1 MNKHR
6 RRRRRRWWR
15 RRRRP
20 TRWGTERVWVCG
32 SAERAQHARL
42 ARPSYQEEGHQM
54 RPIPRQ
60 PFFPRKKKGKEK
72 KKTIVFK
79 LRVPAQRGSGTKP
92 RELDS
97 STITVS
103 STLEESAY
111 PARTRHL
118 VSGGYY
124 SAEDNL
130 LTLLLLEEVRKYLSV
145 DNGQAQKE
153 NTSSHTEVT
162 LYLDGTEHEFVENF
176 IHCQGHYRF
185 WLLWN
190 SAFRILAVMRR
201 RIFHCLE
208 SHSPRHAV
216 QCTGEDQEK
225 YYDELVTYLE
235 EELGLKMHKA
245 RRFDLDCTNHL
256 VKHHPMLPDRN
267 LSAQAQIDSDT
278 INEAPQALPTNI
290 SSQIVS
296 CSVDEAPQA
305 LPTSSSPISN
315 NTEGLSLQALP
326 TSSESA
332 AGVTIDDL
340 HSFCSQEF
348 ITDPVNRLSDRIDS
362 EYVLLVNPAMPH
374 LLGNSSDATDLD
386 CTNQLVEN
394 HPKLPDQNLSAQAQ
408 IDGDTINEAP
418 QALPTSVGSQIGGC
432 SVDETLQALPLA
444 ALPTSSESA
453 AGVTIDDLRSLCSQE
468 FITDPVVVHA
478 FNRLSDRIDSEDV
491 LLVNPA
497 MSHLLGN
504 SDATVDPHLLGEGT
518 HWSLLLFDRNLG
530 GRPCLAHHDSSPG
543 DANLRAAHRLAAS
556 LLPYLPPETKC
567 TKAPTPKQNN
577 GTECALY
584 MIKCAEVICESHWL
598 GVVARG
604 VTMDSVDDLRAQ
616 LIHDIGQLLNGSSSS

>member
-1 MNKHR
+1 M
-6 RRRRRRWWR
+6 
-15 RRRRP
+15 
-20 TRWGTERVWVCG
+20 G
-32 SAERAQHARL
+32 
-42 ARPSYQEEGHQM
+42 
-54 RPIPRQ
+54 
-60 PFFPRKKKGKEK
+60 
-72 KKTIVFK
+72 
-79 LRVPAQRGSGTKP
+79 
-92 RELDS
+92 
-97 STITVS
+97 
-103 STLEESAY
+103 
-111 PARTRHL
+111 
-118 VSGGYY
+118 
-124 SAEDNL
+124 
-130 LTLLLLEEVRKYLSV
+130 
-145 DNGQAQKE
+145 
-153 NTSSHTEVT
+153 
-162 LYLDGTEHEFVENF
+162 
-176 IHCQGHYRF
+176 
-185 WLLWN
+185 
-190 SAFRILAVMRR
+190 R

-225 YYDELVTYLE
+225 YYDELVSYLE

-386 CTNQLVEN
+386 CTNQLLEN

-432 SVDETLQALPLA
+432 SVDETLQALPASSSLISSNTENLSPQ

-468 FITDPVVVHA
+468 FFTDPVVVHA
-478 FNRLSDRIDSEDV
+478 FNSQ
-491 LLVNPA
+491 
-497 MSHLLGN
+497 
-504 SDATVDPHLLGEGT
+504 DPHLLGEGT
-518 HWSLLLFDRNLG
+518 HWSLLVFDRNLG

-543 DANLRAAHRLAAS
+543 DANLRAARRLAAS

-584 MIKCAEVICESHWL
+584 MIKCAEVICGWWRNHAAGGSESHWL

>member
-1 MNKHR
+1 MEWGDGPDAISAATDELDQSGERLGGGARPAPQPPPTSPTSTGR
-6 RRRRRRWWR
+6 RRVRGRST
-15 RRRRP
+15 P
-20 TRWGTERVWVCG
+20 GSTRWSPPATTSPRARSTMLRGAPSRGVPLASRHSAACAAITSSSSCCRSGSERRMFHLSMKMAAPGDEQASTATAAAVVVG
-32 SAERAQHARL
+32 EGRQRVRAIERGRRGARN
-42 ARPSYQEEGHQM
+42 RGRWE
-54 RPIPRQ
+54 
-60 PFFPRKKKGKEK
+60 
-72 KKTIVFK
+72 
-79 LRVPAQRGSGTKP
+79 RGSGTKP

-190 SAFRILAVMRR
+190 SAFRILAVMGR

-225 YYDELVTYLE
+225 YYDELVSYLE

-348 ITDPVNRLSDRIDS
+348 ITDPVN
-362 EYVLLVNPAMPH
+362 
-374 LLGNSSDATDLD
+374 
-386 CTNQLVEN
+386 
-394 HPKLPDQNLSAQAQ
+394 
-408 IDGDTINEAP
+408 
-418 QALPTSVGSQIGGC
+418 SQ
-432 SVDETLQALPLA
+432 
-444 ALPTSSESA
+444 
-453 AGVTIDDLRSLCSQE
+453 
-468 FITDPVVVHA
+468 
-478 FNRLSDRIDSEDV
+478 
-491 LLVNPA
+491 
-497 MSHLLGN
+497 
-504 SDATVDPHLLGEGT
+504 DPHLLGEGT
-518 HWSLLLFDRNLG
+518 HWSLLVFDRNLG

-543 DANLRAAHRLAAS
+543 DANLRAARRLAAS

-584 MIKCAEVICESHWL
+584 MIKCAEVICGWWRNHAAGGSESHWL

>member
-1 MNKHR
+1 M
-6 RRRRRRWWR
+6 
-15 RRRRP
+15 
-20 TRWGTERVWVCG
+20 
-32 SAERAQHARL
+32 
-42 ARPSYQEEGHQM
+42 
-54 RPIPRQ
+54 
-60 PFFPRKKKGKEK
+60 
-72 KKTIVFK
+72 VFK

-190 SAFRILAVMRR
+190 SAFRILAVMGR

-225 YYDELVTYLE
+225 YYDELVSYLE

-432 SVDETLQALPLA
+432 SVDETLQALPTSSSLISSNTESLSPQ

-453 AGVTIDDLRSLCSQE
+453 AG
-468 FITDPVVVHA
+468 
-478 FNRLSDRIDSEDV
+478 
-491 LLVNPA
+491 
-497 MSHLLGN
+497 
-504 SDATVDPHLLGEGT
+504 DPHLLGEGT
-518 HWSLLLFDRNLG
+518 HWSLLVFDRNLG
-530 GRPCLAHHDSSPG
+530 GRPRLAHHDSSPG
-543 DANLRAAHRLAAS
+543 DANLRAARRLAAS

-577 GTECALY
+577 GTDYALY